1 MNQVK
6 KQKLSTIKAL
16 HFNNQSYTKLDEIW
30 QALHQSFNLAQNCQI
45 NINVLN
51 KLLPKLITE
60 WNPFS
65 KEEFKI
71 IRSMCNNSSTPELD
85 RVLQKYLKYIINDNS
100 CLSVIIN
107 ITNAYINLGYWPS
120 YFKMSLSIIIP
131 KPNKIFYNSP
141 KSFCSII
148 LLNMLEKLIE
158 KVIGEGMQYHA
169 IVNNFFIL
177 INLENLSNDL
187 LLMQITSKLI

>member
-60 WNPFS
+60 WNS

-158 KVIGEGMQYHA
+158 KVIGEKMQYHA